1 MRAKRTTARRDVYGI
16 RTEVGHWFPG
26 PFCLCDLGKSQ
37 DSVSLSIS
45 VGETGMTVPAS
56 QVAGKFL
63 WGDAWKVPTAV
74 PGAQG
79 ELW

>member
-1 MRAKRTTARRDVYGI
+1 MVSGLRLGTGFQSLSVTY
-16 RTEVGHWFPG
+16 
-26 PFCLCDLGKSQ
+26 CDLGKSQ

-45 VGETGMTVPAS
+45 VSEMGMTVPAS

-63 WGDAWKVPTAV
+63 RGDAWKVPTAV